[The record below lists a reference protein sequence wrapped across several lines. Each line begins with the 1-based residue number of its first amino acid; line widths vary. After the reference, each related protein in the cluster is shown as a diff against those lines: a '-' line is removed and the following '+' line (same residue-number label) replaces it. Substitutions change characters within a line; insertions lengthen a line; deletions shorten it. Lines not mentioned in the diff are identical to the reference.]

1 MSAKPARH
9 LHLVDAE
16 TGEIVPSRELA
27 ELQAKVEKLDGD
39 LKAAERDLRVKRRRI
54 TELERD
60 QARERL
66 EHPRYQDAVRV
77 AKYWWKRCR
86 NGHHRV
92 HYLAPN
98 RIDAVLALM
107 DIEELVVVPGRKR
120 RQRQPHYELA
130 HFVMAVDGAWFDP
143 FKTTHRNGKEE
154 LHNDLAQICKDATR
168 FDRFIAKSPT
178 SLEVA
183 REKVLRDTSSRVP
196 TGRPTQAAMAT
207 GEGSYGRG
215 GLVGSAGLRFVDGV
229 QAGRVF
235 RACGVEVGVAGES
248 CSV

>member
-1 MSAKPARH
+1 MSARPARH
-9 LHLVDAE
+9 LQLVDAD
-16 TGEIVPSRELA
+16 TGEIVESRELA
-27 ELQAKVEKLDGD
+27 ELQAELAEVKTKFKMAQRDV
-39 LKAAERDLRVKRRRI
+39 AAKNLRIANLEADHARR
-54 TELERD
+54 
-60 QARERL
+60 RL
-66 EHPRYQDAVRV
+66 EHPRYEDAVRV
-77 AKYWWKRCR
+77 ARYWWKRCR
-86 NGHHRV
+86 GGHPRV

-168 FDRFIAKSPT
+168 FDRFVLKSPT